1 MMGNTSDENHPLE
14 CDWVTYKGRRVRS
27 RIRRVRKKVVQS
39 IEKRVSR
46 STLDEITEDDER
58 AAKETIAKKESILA
72 KAMDL
77 TEDLSSLER
86 KRETIKNEIK
96 SLEKEVSCL
105 DYQINSIRSSADFK
119 GGTLYVCSMVLRML
133 GSKVLYR
140 FSIYLFLHSF

>member
-119 GGTLYVCSMVLRML
+119 GSTLDVCAMGPCTWSLEC
-133 GSKVLYR
+133 
-140 FSIYLFLHSF
+140 

>member
-1 MMGNTSDENHPLE
+1 MMGNTSDENNPLE

-119 GGTLYVCSMVLRML
+119 GGTVYGTLES
-133 GSKVLYR
+133 
-140 FSIYLFLHSF
+140 

>member
-27 RIRRVRKKVVQS
+27 RIRRFRKKVVQS

-46 STLDEITEDDER
+46 STLDEITEDDEW
-58 AAKETIAKKESILA
+58 AAKETIAQKESILA

-119 GGTLYVCSMVLRML
+119 GGALYVCTMVLRML
-133 GSKVLYR
+133 
-140 FSIYLFLHSF
+140 

>member
-58 AAKETIAKKESILA
+58 AVKETIAKKELILA

-119 GGTLYVCSMVLRML
+119 GGTVYGTLE
-133 GSKVLYR
+133 G
-140 FSIYLFLHSF
+140 

>member
-58 AAKETIAKKESILA
+58 AAEETIAKKESILA

-96 SLEKEVSCL
+96 SLEKELSCL

-119 GGTLYVCSMVLRML
+119 GGTVYGTLE
-133 GSKVLYR
+133 G
-140 FSIYLFLHSF
+140 

>member
-46 STLDEITEDDER
+46 NTLDEITEDDEW
-58 AAKETIAKKESILA
+58 AAKETIAQKESILA

-105 DYQINSIRSSADFK
+105 DYQINSIRGSADFK
-119 GGTLYVCSMVLRML
+119 GGTVH
-133 GSKVLYR
+133 GT
-140 FSIYLFLHSF
+140 

>member
-27 RIRRVRKKVVQS
+27 RIRRVRKKVFQS

-46 STLDEITEDDER
+46 NTLDEITEDDEW
-58 AAKETIAKKESILA
+58 AAKETIAQKESILA

-119 GGTLYVCSMVLRML
+119 GGTVH
-133 GSKVLYR
+133 GT
-140 FSIYLFLHSF
+140 

>member
-46 STLDEITEDDER
+46 STLDEITEDDEW
-58 AAKETIAKKESILA
+58 AAKETIAQKESILA

-119 GGTLYVCSMVLRML
+119 GGTVHGTLES
-133 GSKVLYR
+133 
-140 FSIYLFLHSF
+140 

>member
-1 MMGNTSDENHPLE
+1 MGNTSDENHPLE

-46 STLDEITEDDER
+46 STLLDEITEDDER
-58 AAKETIAKKESILA
+58 AAKETIAQKESILA

-105 DYQINSIRSSADFK
+105 DHQINSIRSSADFK
-119 GGTLYVCSMVLRML
+119 GGTVRV
-133 GSKVLYR
+133 
-140 FSIYLFLHSF
+140 

>member
-46 STLDEITEDDER
+46 SALDEITEDDER
-58 AAKETIAKKESILA
+58 AAEETIAKKESILA

-86 KRETIKNEIK
+86 KRETIRNEIK

-105 DYQINSIRSSADFK
+105 DDQINSIRSSANFK
-119 GGTLYVCSMVLRML
+119 GGT
-133 GSKVLYR
+133 VLYMV
-140 FSIYLFLHSF
+140 H

>member
-46 STLDEITEDDER
+46 STLLDEITEDDER
-58 AAKETIAKKESILA
+58 AAKETIAQKESILA

-119 GGTLYVCSMVLRML
+119 GGTLDVCAMGPCTWSLEC
-133 GSKVLYR
+133 
-140 FSIYLFLHSF
+140 

>member
-1 MMGNTSDENHPLE
+1 MMGNTSDENNPLE

-119 GGTLYVCSMVLRML
+119 GGTVHGTLES
-133 GSKVLYR
+133 
-140 FSIYLFLHSF
+140 

>member
-27 RIRRVRKKVVQS
+27 RIRRVRKKVVHS

-46 STLDEITEDDER
+46 SALDEITEDDER

-86 KRETIKNEIK
+86 KRETIRNEIK

-105 DYQINSIRSSADFK
+105 DDQINSIRSSANFK
-119 GGTLYVCSMVLRML
+119 GGT
-133 GSKVLYR
+133 VLYMV
-140 FSIYLFLHSF
+140 H

>member
-1 MMGNTSDENHPLE
+1 MMVMGNTSDENNPLE

-119 GGTLYVCSMVLRML
+119 GGTVHGTLES
-133 GSKVLYR
+133 
-140 FSIYLFLHSF
+140 

>member
-46 STLDEITEDDER
+46 STLDEITEDDEW
-58 AAKETIAKKESILA
+58 AAKETIAQKESILA

-119 GGTLYVCSMVLRML
+119 GGTVH
-133 GSKVLYR
+133 GT
-140 FSIYLFLHSF
+140 